1 MSTEREMKLI
11 VSPEFRLP
19 RFEGLPDGVTAAP
32 RPVERLQTVYL
43 DTADLRLARWGVSLR
58 HHTGEG
64 WTVKL
69 PGERVGPLLVRG
81 EYLFPG
87 EAKDPPAEAL
97 DLLRAYVRTS
107 TLRTAARLRSARR
120 GVDVRDGDDTVL
132 AAVVYDEVSVLVG
145 GRVEH
150 RFREVE
156 VEEFDGSTPEILES
170 LLSSLHATGAV
181 TTGGPVSKY
190 QRAIGDRAARPPEV
204 TVSAP
209 SRGVSAGEAV
219 RRAISSS
226 VVDLIRSDAAVRID
240 EDPEGVHQARVS
252 TRRLRSDLRTF
263 GPLLDED
270 WTVALREALRWLGDA
285 LGDARDA
292 DVLLDRLLRRSV
304 RLPPDLATGAEQ
316 VARALRRH
324 DEEVHAAL
332 MGVYRS
338 DRYVALLDRLVV
350 AANEPAL
357 APEADLPAAEILPG
371 LVRRPWRRLERDV
384 RRAGKR
390 PTDEQLHA
398 IRISTK
404 RVRYAAEAVAP
415 VAGKKARRFAR
426 AAAKLQGIL
435 GEYNDAIVAEA
446 WLRGW
451 AAGAGSRDAAF
462 AAGVLAGVEQAAAAD
477 ARGPWRQAWRT
488 LEGRKPESW

>member
-1 MSTEREMKLI
+1 MGTEREVKLT

-19 RFEGLPDGVTAAP
+19 RFERLPDGVTVAP

-58 HHTGEG
+58 HRTGEG

-87 EAKDPPAEAL
+87 EAKDPPGEAL
-97 DLLRAYVRTS
+97 DLLRAYVRTAS
-107 TLRTAARLRSARR
+107 LRTAARLRSARR
-120 GVDVRDGDDTVL
+120 GVDVHDADGAGL
-132 AAVVYDEVSVLVG
+132 AEVVYDEVSVLVG

-156 VEEFDGSTPEILES
+156 VEVFEGSSPEVLES
-170 LLSSLHATGAV
+170 LLSSLRATGAV
-181 TTGGPVSKY
+181 TTAVPVSKY
-190 QRAIGDRAARPPEV
+190 QRAIGDRAAGPPEV
-204 TVSAP
+204 TVPGLA
-209 SRGVSAGEAV
+209 RGTTAGEAV

-226 VVDLIRSDAAVRID
+226 VVDLLRSDAVVRVD
-240 EDPEGVHQARVS
+240 EEPEGVHQARVA

-263 GPLLDED
+263 GPLLDEG
-270 WTVALREALRWLGDA
+270 WTLALREELRWLGDA
-285 LGDARDA
+285 LGDTRDA
-292 DVLLDRLLRRSV
+292 DVLLDRLRRRSV
-304 RLPPDLATGAEQ
+304 RLPPDLAPGAEQ
-316 VARALRRH
+316 VVRALQRH
-324 DEEVHAAL
+324 DQETHAAL
-332 MGVYRS
+332 MDVYRS
-338 DRYVALLDRLVV
+338 DRYVALLDRLVA

-357 APEADLPAAEILPG
+357 SPEADRPAADVLPA
-371 LVRRPWRRLERDV
+371 LVLRPWRRLARDV
-384 RRAGKR
+384 GKAGR
-390 PTDEQLHA
+390 HPSDEQLHA
-398 IRISTK
+398 IRIRTK

-426 AAAKLQGIL
+426 AAARLQGIL
-435 GEYNDAIVAEA
+435 GEHNDAIVAEA

-462 AAGVLAGVEQAAAAD
+462 AAGVLAGIERAAAAE
-477 ARGPWRQAWRT
+477 ARGPWRRAWRT
-488 LEGRKPESW
+488 LENRKPTSW